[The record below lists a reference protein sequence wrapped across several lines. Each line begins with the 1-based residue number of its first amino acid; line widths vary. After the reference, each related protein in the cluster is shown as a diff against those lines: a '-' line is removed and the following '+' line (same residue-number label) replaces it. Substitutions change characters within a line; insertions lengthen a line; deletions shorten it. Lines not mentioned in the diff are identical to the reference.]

1 MRFWYKAIWCKH
13 TALSL
18 ATWMLV
24 IIYITLQTGKQRLE
38 EVKYLA
44 KVTLSDCWSLELKS

>member
-1 MRFWYKAIWCKH
+1 MGLWYTAIWCKH

-18 ATWMLV
+18 AKWMLV

-38 EVKYLA
+38 EFK
-44 KVTLSDCWSLELKS
+44 